1 MDPRTA
7 FILSTVFMLLNGGV
21 LGLMHKGLSSALQP
35 AAADWRIGTLLAV
48 GGATMLAAQSPQS
61 AWLVLPIGNACLLL
75 CYTLYWRSVR
85 RFDGLADTPWLF
97 APALLVTL
105 IVTWFVIVQPLL
117 WVRVMAASLGGAAI
131 VSGCI
136 YSLLK
141 HRSKPLEISRAVLI
155 VLFGVITGFA
165 VVRVTYFSI
174 YMRHVDSILAS
185 DNLLN
190 VLTPLSIC
198 VLPIIGTTAFLVMCT
213 QRLRSELAERA
224 IELDQKNIALTQAIH
239 AREDA
244 ERIARHDLKTP
255 LASIAATPNLLRA
268 QRTPDQE
275 EEALLSMIEHAA
287 GRALGMVNL
296 SLDLYRMEQGTYRF
310 EPQPVDLSAIAQA
323 VMRDLLSHA
332 RSKQV
337 RILITGGEQ
346 ALMASGNAALCYS
359 CIANLMKNAVE
370 AASDGSTVTVSLQ
383 IGQWRELRIHNDT
396 AIPEAL
402 RVRFFEKYATQGK
415 AEGTGLGAYSS
426 QLLAKVQGGSLEMH
440 TSDEL
445 GTTLTLRLKPSVAM
459 PDSNNIPAAEGA
471 AFTTKLQAS
480 MQSALHIL
488 IVDDDPYNSQ
498 VLRSQLAPHAA
509 HIHTALN
516 GRYAI
521 EQCLAQRPDVIFMDI
536 QMPVMGGVQ
545 AMQRIRELQAARQQS
560 PSQILAFSSDDDAAS
575 WARFA
580 QLGFDGSITKPASP
594 QTLGAVMSSV
604 PTVDSSPQSKA
615 EPVRVLFDVWP
626 DLAGFIV
633 SRLQLVQQL
642 DQAGQQLDDALV
654 HSLAHRLS
662 GSLGMYGFVW
672 AADLCAQLESDPQR
686 LERARSIAAELREH
700 LCSVPIVL
708 CDASPVLAS

>member
-1 MDPRTA
+1 
-7 FILSTVFMLLNGGV
+7 MLLNGGV

-48 GGATMLAAQSPQS
+48 GGAIMLAAQSPQS
-61 AWLVLPIGNACLLL
+61 AWLVLPIGNAFLLL

-85 RFDGLADTPWLF
+85 RFDGLPDTPWLF
-97 APALLVTL
+97 VPALLITL

-117 WVRVMAASLGGAAI
+117 WVRVMVASLGGAAI
-131 VSGCI
+131 ATGCI

-141 HRSKPLEISRAVLI
+141 HRSMQLEISRAVLI

-165 VVRVTYFSI
+165 VVRVAYFSI

-185 DNLLN
+185 DHLLN
-190 VLTPLSIC
+190 VLTPLSIT

-213 QRLRSELAERA
+213 QRLRSELAARA
-224 IELDQKNIALTQAIH
+224 IELDQKNTALTQAIH

-275 EEALLSMIEHAA
+275 EEALLSMIENAA

-310 EPQPVDLSAIAQA
+310 EPQPVNLPAVAQA
-323 VMRDLLSHA
+323 VAHDLQAHA

-337 RILITGGEQ
+337 RIQITGGES
-346 ALMASGNAALCYS
+346 ALMALGHASLCYS

-370 AASDGSTVTVSLQ
+370 AASDGSMVSVTLLA
-383 IGQWRELRIHNDT
+383 GEWCELRIHNDT
-396 AIPEAL
+396 PVPVGL
-402 RVRFFEKYATQGK
+402 RARFFEKYATQGK

-426 QLLAKVQGGSLEMH
+426 QLLARVQGGSLDMQ
-440 TSDEL
+440 TSDEQ
-445 GTTLTLRLKPSVAM
+445 GTTLTLRLKPSEATSSSNTIQTTEVAT
-459 PDSNNIPAAEGA
+459 
-471 AFTTKLQAS
+471 TTKQ
-480 MQSALHIL
+480 QSSKQSSLHVL
-488 IVDDDPYNSQ
+488 IVDDDAYNSQ
-498 VLRSQLAPHAA
+498 VLRSQLMPYAPH
-509 HIHTALN
+509 IQTALN

-521 EQCLAQRPDVIFMDI
+521 EQCLFQRPDLIFMDI

-560 PSQILAFSSDDDAAS
+560 PSHILAFSSDDDAAS

-580 QLGFDGSITKPASP
+580 ELGFDGSINKPASP
-594 QTLGAVMSSV
+594 QMLDAVIKSTSIAD
-604 PTVDSSPQSKA
+604 PSPQSTT
-615 EPVRVLFDVWP
+615 EPVRVLFDVLP
-626 DLAGFIV
+626 DLASFIA

-642 DQAGQQLDDALV
+642 DQAAKASNDALM
-654 HSLAHRLS
+654 HSMAHRLS

-686 LERARSIAAELREH
+686 MEHAPSVAAKLREH